1 MQLSKALLNGSVLI
15 VDDDTDALE
24 EMADGLH
31 SYGLAVHTA
40 KNEVMA
46 LNLANQYRPQWIIMD
61 YFLRE
66 YCGLDAIKAIRTFLP
81 DIRVIMVSGQEDIF
95 RIMTPQNRVDTG
107 VVAVL
112 KKPIA
117 IDIIREFISGQLQ
130 PGYDRPRSITR

>member
-1 MQLSKALLNGSVLI
+1 MQLSEALLNGSVLI

-24 EMADGLH
+24 EMADALH

-46 LNLANQYRPQWIIMD
+46 LNLANQFRPQFIIMD
-61 YFLRE
+61 YFLHR

-81 DIRVIMVSGQEDIF
+81 DIQVIMVSAQEDLF
-95 RIMTPQNRVDTG
+95 RIMTPKNRVDSG

-117 IDIIREFISGQLQ
+117 IDIISEFISGQLQ
-130 PGYDRPRSITR
+130 LRYDRPRFITQ